1 MGHAGRE
8 QSVKQNEQTK
18 TRFFPELTTQILV
31 FRKKEN
37 GSRISSYMFH
47 EAVPPCAANMP
58 SLMLRKNRD
67 AHLQFLAAP
76 RKEIPP
82 QSLPNPRPPRH
93 TRLPLHLVGL
103 VTVPEVERGGE
114 VAAKELLV
122 LDGGQDGLVDGLLV
136 AGTGAGNLLLL

>member
-1 MGHAGRE
+1 MKPFLPAL
-8 QSVKQNEQTK
+8 QIA
-18 TRFFPELTTQILV
+18 FPT
-31 FRKKEN
+31 
-37 GSRISSYMFH
+37 
-47 EAVPPCAANMP
+47 
-58 SLMLRKNRD
+58 RKNRD

-76 RKEIPP
+76 RRNSST

-93 TRLPLHLVGL
+93 THLPLHFVGL

-114 VAAKELLV
+114 VAAEEVLL